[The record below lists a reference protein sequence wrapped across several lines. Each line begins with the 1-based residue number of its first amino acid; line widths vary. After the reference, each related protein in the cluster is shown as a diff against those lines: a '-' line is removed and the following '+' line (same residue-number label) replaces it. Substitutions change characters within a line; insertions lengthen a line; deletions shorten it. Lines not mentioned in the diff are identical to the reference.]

1 MPMYSYDLQNVKR
14 DLSDTMNTVNK
25 DEPLFISKF
34 PRVRDAKAKKHE
46 WLEDQIGGRG
56 ITATAATSGGVL
68 TVSAADAAK
77 VSKGTLVSLKDDTA
91 VFQVAEVSGTSVTLA
106 LVGANGST
114 LTAATLPT
122 SGGVYNIISA
132 PKKEGSRNGD
142 GDEGYH
148 QTGKD
153 YNTTMILRKDIVL
166 TRTNMSVEVY
176 GKIDNQIERQTAFQ
190 LQQLARDMNRIAL
203 FGPRRVEGSQGT
215 PGEAA
220 GLYFFATQPGC
231 LSINGGGNI
240 FDSFIVNDAGQ
251 ATLNEGCFGDT
262 ILCHPSQGRVLSN
275 ERKAELQI
283 LRADDVRGSYVARIV
298 NDTNGKIMTIIAD
311 PDMPNKEAFVMD
323 CSGFGLSY
331 LQNGGVISD
340 EDVTEKGFDGI
351 MRRILTEFT
360 FEFINAKQRICRVYN
375 LMEPATA
382 LAKLKAKYDGSAETK
397 VTVANTEDNPIPTKA
412 ITA

>member
-1 MPMYSYDLQNVKR
+1 MPMNSYDLQNVKR
-14 DLSDTMNTVNK
+14 DLSDTMNTVVK

-34 PRVRDAKAKKHE
+34 PRAGDAKAKKHE

-91 VFQVAEVSGTSVTLA
+91 VFQVAEVSGTGVTLT

-114 LTAATLPT
+114 LTATTLPT
-122 SGGVYNIISA
+122 AGGIYNIISA

-203 FGPRRVEGSQGT
+203 FGPRRVEGSQGV

-251 ATLNEGCFGDT
+251 ATLNE
-262 ILCHPSQGRVLSN
+262 
-275 ERKAELQI
+275 
-283 LRADDVRGSYVARIV
+283 
-298 NDTNGKIMTIIAD
+298 
-311 PDMPNKEAFVMD
+311 
-323 CSGFGLSY
+323 
-331 LQNGGVISD
+331 
-340 EDVTEKGFDGI
+340 
-351 MRRILTEFT
+351 
-360 FEFINAKQRICRVYN
+360 
-375 LMEPATA
+375 
-382 LAKLKAKYDGSAETK
+382 
-397 VTVANTEDNPIPTKA
+397 
-412 ITA
+412 